1 MSLSLFVENHLYIAD
16 ANPNVKW
23 YGRMMRVLNSSQDDE
38 RFYYMC
44 STLDLLNINVLK
56 RVLLEIKQIEAGILD
71 SGSAGSDAW
80 NVLFDKNKADFEFD
94 YAPEGE
100 EIGGEVSLAQFK
112 LAVQTY
118 LQFLEDPERKP
129 IKVPFPEQ

>member
-1 MSLSLFVENHLYIAD
+1 MTLFLVRQDWDDTKIGMLHYPIYVCDDMGQPVLSFD
-16 ANPNVKW
+16 
-23 YGRMMRVLNSSQDDE
+23 
-38 RFYYMC
+38 YMC
-44 STLDLLNINVLK
+44 STIYTCGCQMLQTMLSDM
-56 RVLLEIKQIEAGILD
+56 EAIQNGD
-71 SGSAGSDAW
+71 QEMGGGGSDAW
-80 NVLFDKNKADFEFD
+80 GVDFDKNGAVFEFD

-129 IKVPFPEQ
+129 ITIVFPEK

>member
-1 MSLSLFVENHLYIAD
+1 MSLFLSCHESSLSKTGGVRLHVEDLMG
-16 ANPNVKW
+16 NVD
-23 YGRMMRVLNSSQDDE
+23 MRFD
-38 RFYYMC
+38 YMC
-44 STLDLLNINVLK
+44 ETIYACGVHTLK
-56 RVLLEIKQIEAGILD
+56 RMLSDIEAIQNGD
-71 SGSAGSDAW
+71 QEMGGGGSDAW
-80 NVLFDKNKADFEFD
+80 GVDFDKNGAVFEFD

-129 IKVPFPEQ
+129 ITIAFPEK